1 VTVATVSPTRL
12 GVQEQPRTARV
23 NRDWRLH
30 AVWGLLFLNVLQFQL
45 IPTVIPIPSIAGKL
59 ITQISLVIALVLALS
74 LNRRA
79 LIRPNL
85 LLTLLSV
92 MAVVALALSVREFFG
107 LGSLIRA
114 LRLLGFLSVLWLL
127 SPWWGRSDMLLLK
140 SHIKWLT
147 FALSTVVLGIFLKP
161 GAAFAEGR
169 LTGTIWPIPPTQVA
183 HYAAVA
189 IGITAVLWF
198 SGMSSS
204 KRTALIITGA
214 LAVLILTRTRT
225 ALFAMVAGILVA
237 GLSLFIAR
245 SRVRQ
250 VLLTGLVVV
259 IVVALTALPL
269 LTTWLERGQNLQQL
283 TEFTGRTNVWH
294 ALLNQ
299 PRTLVREI
307 FGYGLSNKSYTGLPI
322 DSSWIATYQDEGLF
336 GDVISGLILLTL
348 SIIAFMRPRGPAK
361 AVALFL
367 ITYCLVASFTEVGL
381 GDASPYL
388 LDLTIAASLLVAPPA
403 LSRGP

>member
-1 VTVATVSPTRL
+1 VTVATVSPVRL
-12 GVQEQPRTARV
+12 GVQEQPKTST

-45 IPTVIPIPSIAGKL
+45 IPTVIPIPNIAGKL
-59 ITQISLVIALVLALS
+59 ITQVSLLIALVLALTI
-74 LNRRA
+74 NRRVI
-79 LIRPNL
+79 IRPNAL
-85 LLTLLSV
+85 LSLLSV

-107 LGSLIRA
+107 LGSVIRA
-114 LRLLGFLSVLWLL
+114 FRLLGFLSVLWLL
-127 SPWWGRSDMLLLK
+127 SPWWGRRDMLLLK
-140 SHIKWLT
+140 SHIKWLMV
-147 FALSTVVLGIFLKP
+147 ALSTVVLGIFLKP

-183 HYAAVA
+183 HYAAVGV
-189 IGITAVLWF
+189 GITAVLWF
-198 SGMSSS
+198 SGLSSS
-204 KRTALIITGA
+204 RRTGVIMALGLGI
-214 LAVLILTRTRT
+214 LILTRTRT
-225 ALFAMVAGILVA
+225 ALFAMVAGVLVA

-250 VLLTGLVVV
+250 VLLTGAVVV
-259 IVVALTALPL
+259 LVAALTVLPL
-269 LTTWLERGQNLQQL
+269 LTTFLERGQNLQQL

-299 PRTLVREI
+299 PRTPIREI

-336 GDVISGLILLTL
+336 GDVISGLVLLTL
-348 SIIAFMRPRGPAK
+348 GIIAFMRPRGPQK
-361 AVALFL
+361 AIALFL

-388 LDLTIAASLLVAPPA
+388 LDLTVAASLLVAPPA
-403 LSRGP
+403 LARGT

>member
-12 GVQEQPRTARV
+12 GIQKLPSDARAG
-23 NRDWRLH
+23 RDWRLH
-30 AVWGLLFLNVLQFQL
+30 AVWGLLFLNVLQFEL
-45 IPTVIPIPSIAGKL
+45 LPTVVPIPSFGGKM
-59 ITQISLVIALVLALS
+59 ITQASLLLALLLALS
-74 LNRRA
+74 LNRRVI
-79 LIRPNL
+79 IRPNL
-85 LLTLLSV
+85 VLTLLTLL
-92 MAVVALALSVREFFG
+92 AVVALAVSVREYFG

-114 LRLLGFLSVLWLL
+114 LRLLGFLAVLWLL
-127 SPWWGRSDMLLLK
+127 TPWWGRRDMVLLK
-140 SHIKWLT
+140 SHLRWLGV
-147 FALSTVVLGIFLKP
+147 ALCSVVLGIFLKP
-161 GAAFAEGR
+161 GAAFAQGR
-169 LTGTIWPIPPTQVA
+169 LTGTIWPILPTQVA

-189 IGITAVLWF
+189 IGITVVLWF
-198 SGMSSS
+198 SGAYSS
-204 KRTALIITGA
+204 KHTVLIISGG
-214 LAVLILTRTRT
+214 LAILILTRTRT

-237 GLSLFIAR
+237 GLSLFVAR

-250 VLLTGLVVV
+250 VLLTGLVVI
-259 IVVALTALPL
+259 IVVGLTALPL
-269 LTTWLERGQNLQQL
+269 LTTWLERGQDLQQL

-299 PRTLVREI
+299 PRTMIREV

-336 GDVISGLILLTL
+336 GDVIIGLMLLTL

-388 LDLTIAASLLVAPPA
+388 LDLAVAASLLAAGPV
-403 LSRGP
+403 LSRGS

>member
-1 VTVATVSPTRL
+1 VTVATVSPVRL
-12 GVQEQPRTARV
+12 GVQEQPKTST

-45 IPTVIPIPSIAGKL
+45 IPTVIPIPNIAGKL
-59 ITQISLVIALVLALS
+59 ITQVSLLIALVLALTI
-74 LNRRA
+74 NRRVI
-79 LIRPNL
+79 IRPNAL
-85 LLTLLSV
+85 LSLLSV

-107 LGSLIRA
+107 LGSVIRA
-114 LRLLGFLSVLWLL
+114 FRLLGFLSVLWLL
-127 SPWWGRSDMLLLK
+127 SPWWGRRDMLLLK
-140 SHIKWLT
+140 SHIKWLMV
-147 FALSTVVLGIFLKP
+147 ALSTVVLGIFLKP

-183 HYAAVA
+183 HYAAVGV
-189 IGITAVLWF
+189 GITAVLWF
-198 SGMSSS
+198 SGLSSS
-204 KRTALIITGA
+204 RRTGVIMALGLGI
-214 LAVLILTRTRT
+214 LILTRTRT
-225 ALFAMVAGILVA
+225 ALFAMVAGVLVA

-250 VLLTGLVVV
+250 VLLTGAVVV
-259 IVVALTALPL
+259 LVAALTVLPL
-269 LTTWLERGQNLQQL
+269 LTTFLERGQNLQQL

-299 PRTLVREI
+299 PRTPIREI

-336 GDVISGLILLTL
+336 GDVISGLVLLTL
-348 SIIAFMRPRGPAK
+348 GIIAFMRPRVPQK
-361 AVALFL
+361 AIALFL

-388 LDLTIAASLLVAPPA
+388 LDLTVAASLLVAPPA
-403 LSRGP
+403 LARGT